1 MNNMTNKCTE
11 LLKNKNIDISSE
23 IDFIINSDVKTLT
36 FDEIIKS
43 YMQASQ
49 QSQEFFYTALK
60 KVVATDEAGIE
71 KFFEGMGQL
80 LLMSH
85 LSEVFEA

>member
-1 MNNMTNKCTE
+1 MNNILNQCTKILE
-11 LLKNKNIDISSE
+11 SKGIDITSE
-23 IDFIINSDVKTLT
+23 IDFLVNSDVKTLT
-36 FDEIIKS
+36 FESIIIS
-43 YMQASQ
+43 YMQASEESQ
-49 QSQEFFYTALK
+49 QFFLEALK

-85 LSEVFEA
+85 LSEVFDS